1 MDAALYLPYKALFS
15 TVKNMMFSEGE
26 AQQLIEI
33 LNEKAGV
40 GTWHTVSERQTA
52 FPSADVHTFSQY
64 ICPLS
69 HTLQ

>member
-33 LNEKAGV
+33 LSEKAGV
-40 GTWHTVSERQTA
+40 GTWHTVRESNKLHPHTPKSLSVTA
-52 FPSADVHTFSQY
+52 R
-64 ICPLS
+64 
-69 HTLQ
+69 